1 MNTELSFEEALEKLK
16 EASEKIKDPDT
27 RLADSLQ
34 CYEEG
39 MQYYQICSRIL
50 TEARQKIETYSE
62 E

>member
-1 MNTELSFEEALEKLK
+1 MNTELSFEEALAKLK

-27 RLADSLQ
+27 RLAESLQ

-50 TEARQKIETYSE
+50 TEAKQKIETYSE